1 MQSIDSPIGIPQSCP
16 LSGHTFQILFKLCE
30 TLCCIFFIFPSDL
43 ISVPF
48 LSLCAPE
55 AGTHGLLVTRM
66 PYMLTSQGKQEEQ
79 LESRRQ
85 EEKNS
90 PSACSFLP
98 YHGAVLGR
106 FILWPQLL
114 LPSQR
119 LQLVSNNYHFRSRD
133 ASLLFQFPCG
143 CSTILVGLCNSAHIS
158 ACHVLSH

>member
-16 LSGHTFQILFKLCE
+16 LSGYTFQILFKLYE
-30 TLCCIFFIFPSDL
+30 TLCCIFFIFPPDL

-48 LSLCAPE
+48 LSLYAPE
-55 AGTHGLLVTRM
+55 AGTHGQLITRM
-66 PYMLTSQGKQEEQ
+66 PYMLTFQDKQEEQ

-85 EEKNS
+85 EEKTS
-90 PSACSFLP
+90 SYAMFLP

-106 FILWPQLL
+106 FILWPHLL
-114 LPSQR
+114 LPSQW
-119 LQLVSNNYHFRSRD
+119 LQLVNNNYHFRSRD
-133 ASLLFQFPCG
+133 AFLLFQFPCG